1 MGDGVSRET
10 ATEKGTAGIVE
21 DGSCLAVESDV
32 EGAARS
38 TPQLDHNNRDA
49 DTANTAISS

>member
-1 MGDGVSRET
+1 MLPRHEPELA
-10 ATEKGTAGIVE
+10 ATT
-21 DGSCLAVESDV
+21 SCLALESDV